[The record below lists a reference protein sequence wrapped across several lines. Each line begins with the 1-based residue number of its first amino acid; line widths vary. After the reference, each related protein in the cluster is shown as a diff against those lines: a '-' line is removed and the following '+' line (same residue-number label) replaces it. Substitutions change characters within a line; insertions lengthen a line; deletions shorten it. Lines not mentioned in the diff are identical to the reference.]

1 MLDFLL
7 FIIKKIKIS
16 NFLRNVNILSIGAII
31 SQGIAILAT
40 PILSRMFSPNDYG
53 LLALF
58 SSVFLITAN
67 IVTLSYPIKIILPKK
82 DLESEQIVLISIF
95 LSVCVGSCLLLLTY
109 TLPNSLISAI
119 GLKNLGNWLSV
130 SIIVGILLA
139 IINTLNYWLNRNS
152 LYKIIASLQ
161 IAQSIILTSFSLIMG
176 FFSIENGLIFSQ
188 IFTFSILVIIFIL
201 FSGLKFNNYHFIG
214 LNHIT
219 KKHEDAPK
227 YLYPANL
234 LDVIS
239 LQLPFLLITIWFSQE
254 MTGFYRMAY
263 SFLNVPATIVG
274 SATAQI
280 FYQRFNQ
287 IWPNAKM
294 AKILLI
300 KTWLM
305 LFFFGLPL
313 FLIIA
318 IWGNKIF
325 IFFLGA
331 NWGTAGHIAS
341 ILAAMSLFSLLH
353 SPTSTTFLVIGCERL
368 LLIFSLVS
376 IFHRIFSL
384 YLGYLMNNLYFGLI
398 IYMVFEIFSMLIFQ
412 YTAIKK
418 INKKIQFNKS

>member
-7 FIIKKIKIS
+7 LIIKKIKIS
-16 NFLRNVNILSIGAII
+16 NFLRNVNILSIGTII

-201 FSGLKFNNYHFIG
+201 FSGLRFNNYHFIG
-214 LNHIT
+214 LNHIA

-263 SFLNVPATIVG
+263 SFLNVPAAIVG

-368 LLIFSLVS
+368 LLIFSSVS

>member
-214 LNHIT
+214 LNHIA

>member
-1 MLDFLL
+1 
-7 FIIKKIKIS
+7 
-16 NFLRNVNILSIGAII
+16 
-31 SQGIAILAT
+31 
-40 PILSRMFSPNDYG
+40 
-53 LLALF
+53 
-58 SSVFLITAN
+58 
-67 IVTLSYPIKIILPKK
+67 
-82 DLESEQIVLISIF
+82 
-95 LSVCVGSCLLLLTY
+95 
-109 TLPNSLISAI
+109 
-119 GLKNLGNWLSV
+119 
-130 SIIVGILLA
+130 
-139 IINTLNYWLNRNS
+139 
-152 LYKIIASLQ
+152 
-161 IAQSIILTSFSLIMG
+161 
-176 FFSIENGLIFSQ
+176 
-188 IFTFSILVIIFIL
+188 
-201 FSGLKFNNYHFIG
+201 
-214 LNHIT
+214 
-219 KKHEDAPK
+219 
-227 YLYPANL
+227 
-234 LDVIS
+234 
-239 LQLPFLLITIWFSQE
+239 
-254 MTGFYRMAY
+254 
-263 SFLNVPATIVG
+263 VPAAIVG